1 MLTLTMNRLE
11 KQLIVMEQRIR
22 LVLQQ
27 TPTFIDSGQLG
38 SAKLRQN
45 YRQLQVKRQQLEQ
58 ALGLISFAVKVWP
71 GSKKTKKIKS
81 LGTK

>member
-11 KQLIVMEQRIR
+11 KKLIVMEQRTR

-27 TPTFIDSGQLG
+27 TPNFIDSGQRG

-45 YRQLQVKRQQLEQ
+45 YRQLQLKRQQLEQ

-71 GSKKTKKIKS
+71 HGRKPRKS
-81 LGTK
+81 NL